1 MACDAH
7 TYEISGRGHNDLL
20 MCPMKDSRPWSHMST
35 RTTDGT
41 YLKTFC
47 QSVQNGAKIKEK
59 KKRMT
64 IAKRFAL
71 HKNEIK

>member
-7 TYEISGRGHNDLL
+7 THEISGRGHNDLPV
-20 MCPMKDSRPWSHMST
+20 CPMKDFRPWSHMFT
-35 RTTDGT
+35 RTTDET

-47 QSVQNGAKIKEK
+47 QSVQNSAKNKEK
-59 KKRMT
+59 KKRMA

-71 HKNEIK
+71 HKNGIK